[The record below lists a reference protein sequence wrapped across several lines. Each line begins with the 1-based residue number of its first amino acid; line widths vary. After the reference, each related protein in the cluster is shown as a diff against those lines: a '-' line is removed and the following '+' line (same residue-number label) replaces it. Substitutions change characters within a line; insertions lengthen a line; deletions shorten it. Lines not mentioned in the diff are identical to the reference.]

1 MARLIV
7 TAWLFVVVGVSV
19 ANASDD
25 GMVVAPQGCNI
36 PASNM
41 MPIHTVLCN
50 GDIACSQKL
59 VNDLCVL
66 STIEV
71 GK

>member
-1 MARLIV
+1 MVRMLV
-7 TAWLFVVVGVSV
+7 TVWVVLVAAVSV
-19 ANASDD
+19 AQASDD

-41 MPIHTVLCN
+41 MPIHTVLCK
-50 GDIACSQKL
+50 GDIACTQKL

-66 STIEV
+66 STVEV

>member
-19 ANASDD
+19 ANAQD
-25 GMVVAPQGCNI
+25 MVVAPQGCNI

-50 GDIACSQKL
+50 GDIACTQKL